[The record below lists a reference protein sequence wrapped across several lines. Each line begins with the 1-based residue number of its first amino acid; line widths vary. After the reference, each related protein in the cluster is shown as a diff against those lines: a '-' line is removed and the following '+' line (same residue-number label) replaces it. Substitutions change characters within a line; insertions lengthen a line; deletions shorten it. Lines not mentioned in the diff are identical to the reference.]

1 MRKMKGLTNRIASVF
16 LSGLLVVGAVPGTVL
31 ASESPED
38 LGQTAETAAEDLG
51 QTSEVSA
58 KDMGDT
64 LSEGVST
71 EEFSEDAAL
80 QEEEAAVQYYTVTLD
95 ANGGYF
101 ENEWDDAKGEIV
113 EQAQIVNKQIPVGGT
128 VAAAPVF
135 TEMDQDGQAM
145 TFAGW
150 SLEPD
155 GDLATAGDEEY
166 APVDSCTLYA
176 VWEAEDPSA
185 GAIASDFESQAITGE
200 NTDQIDST
208 QGSVEADEA
217 AEGSQDVQDFVEAD
231 ETEEGSATGQDAW
244 DNGTAEDSSV
254 NENPASEADTDSET
268 IDENEQAAA
277 SDQEADYADEEAE
290 KATGESSDAAISVEE
305 TQAELNESSREEE
318 TVREDA
324 ANGVVESGTCGDNL
338 TWTLDEEGTLTISGS
353 GSIKKSAFESDDRI
367 KKVIINNSCTSIG
380 NSAFYDCEKLTSITI
395 PDSVTSIGQNAF
407 NGCSSLTSIT
417 IPDSVT
423 SLGHSVLS
431 GCSSLTDVRIS
442 KNITSIS
449 NDMFFGCISLTSID
463 IPDNITRIGDYSFNM
478 CSSLKSI
485 MIPKN
490 VTSIGICAFRDSFNL
505 KKILVEEGNQNYSSI
520 DGVLFNSDQ
529 TVLVCY
535 PCGGESVYSIP
546 ETVTS
551 IDDYAFVGCSNLT
564 GITIPDSVTSIG
576 QDSFKDCRKLVIYGY
591 SGSKAQEYAGENNIP
606 FKILINRASVTIPDQ
621 SYTYTGDHLE
631 PEVTVILNET
641 QLTED
646 TDYEVTYSNNIDV
659 GVEPATVTV
668 TGTGDYAGKKELTF
682 TIVQALQ
689 PITASDMTLPYP
701 ESGKI
706 MVSGNQGQLSY
717 TSSDLSVAEVDTSG
731 NVTAKKKGTATIT
744 ITAAETKNYKKT
756 EKEITVT
763 VVKGTQP
770 ITASDLS
777 LTYPETGLINVS
789 GNVGDLTYESANEK
803 VATVDT
809 DGKVTATGAGD
820 TVILI
825 TALET
830 DNYNKAT
837 KEITVNVAKA
847 AQPITASDLSLTYPE
862 TGLINVSG
870 NVGDLTY
877 ESANEKVATV
887 DTDGKVTAAG
897 AGATKILI
905 TAEETGNYKKTTKEI
920 RVNVAKAAQSIAAT
934 DLSLTYPNSGKITVS
949 GNAGDLTYESAD
961 EKVATVDTAGKV
973 TAKGAGDT
981 RILITAL
988 ETDNYKKATKE
999 ITVNV
1004 AKAVQPITASDL
1016 LLTYPNSGKITVSG
1030 NEGSLTY
1037 KSSNTAVATVDS
1049 VGKVTAKGAGDTK
1062 ITITAK
1068 ETDNYK
1074 KATKEIM
1081 VSVARAAQTITASDL
1096 SLTYPNS
1103 GKITVSGNEGS
1114 LTYKSSN
1121 TAVATV
1127 DSAGKVTAK
1136 GGGTAKI
1143 TITAAATS
1151 NYNAAA
1157 KTITVKVAK
1166 AAQSITAKAGAS
1178 SVFVGKT
1185 TTVSVTGAKGTT
1197 SFKSSDTTIATVSS
1211 EGKVTGRKGGTVRI
1225 TATSA
1230 ATAQYNAASK
1240 TVSIK
1245 VVPAVTSSLTAANQ
1259 VTGIKLTWKKAVG
1272 ATGYKIYRNSTLIKT
1287 ITGDSTVTYVDT
1299 KANTNMTR
1307 YIYKVAVKGPDGDS
1321 PLARS
1326 VTAYRVDRPVLSS
1339 VTNSAASVITAKW
1352 TAIPRVNGYQIK
1364 YSTSKTFASG
1374 NGTVSA
1380 NNWTANTKRIGKLTK
1395 GRTWYVK
1402 IRAYKLVGNGVYWS
1416 EWSPVR
1422 TVRISK

>member
-1 MRKMKGLTNRIASVF
+1 MRKMKGLTNRIAAVF

-38 LGQTAETAAEDLG
+38 LGQTAEIAAEDLG
-51 QTSEVSA
+51 QISEVSA
-58 KDMGDT
+58 EDMGDT
-64 LSEGVST
+64 LPEEVST
-71 EEFSEDAAL
+71 EGYSEDAAL
-80 QEEEAAVQYYTVTLD
+80 QGEEAAVQYFTVTLD
-95 ANGGYF
+95 ANGGHF
-101 ENEWDDAKGEIV
+101 ENEWDDSIGEIV
-113 EQAQIVNKQIPVGGT
+113 EQAQIVNKQIPVGGS

-155 GDLATAGDEEY
+155 GELATAGDEEY

-208 QGSVEADEA
+208 QDSVELDEAAEESQDVQGSVEADEA
-217 AEGSQDVQDFVEAD
+217 
-231 ETEEGSATGQDAW
+231 EESATGRDAW
-244 DNGTAEDSSV
+244 DNGTAEESSAD
-254 NENPASEADTDSET
+254 ENPASEADTDSEP

-431 GCSSLTDVRIS
+431 GCNSLTDVRIS

-621 SYTYTGDHLE
+621 SYTYTGNPLK

-641 QLTED
+641 QLTKD
-646 TDYEVTYSNNIDV
+646 TDYEVTYGNNIDV

-689 PITASDMTLPYP
+689 PITASDLTLPYP

-717 TSSDLSVAEVDTSG
+717 TSSDLSVAEVDDSG

-763 VVKGTQP
+763 VVKGTQA

-777 LTYPETGLINVS
+777 LTYQETGLINVS

-847 AQPITASDLSLTYPE
+847 AQPITASDLFLTYPE

-870 NVGDLTY
+870 NAGDLTY

-905 TAEETGNYKKTTKEI
+905 TAVETGNYKKTTKEI

-961 EKVATVDTAGKV
+961 EKVATVDT
-973 TAKGAGDT
+973 
-981 RILITAL
+981 
-988 ETDNYKKATKE
+988 E
-999 ITVNV
+999 
-1004 AKAVQPITASDL
+1004 
-1016 LLTYPNSGKITVSG
+1016 
-1030 NEGSLTY
+1030 
-1037 KSSNTAVATVDS
+1037 
-1049 VGKVTAKGAGDTK
+1049 GKVTAKGAGDTK

-1136 GGGTAKI
+1136 GGGTARI

-1151 NYNAAA
+1151 NYNAAT

-1230 ATAQYNAASK
+1230 ATAQYKAASM
-1240 TVSIK
+1240 TVTIK
-1245 VVPAVTSSLTAANQ
+1245 VIPIVTASLTAANQ
-1259 VTGIKLTWKKAVG
+1259 AAGIKLTWKKAVG

-1339 VTNSAASVITAKW
+1339 VTNSAASVMTAKW
-1352 TAIPRVNGYQIK
+1352 TTIARANGYQIK
-1364 YSTSKTFASG
+1364 YSTSKTFESG

>member
-1 MRKMKGLTNRIASVF
+1 MRKVKGLTNRLAAVF

-31 ASESPED
+31 ASEFPAD
-38 LGQTAETAAEDLG
+38 TGQTSETAAEDM
-51 QTSEVSA
+51 E
-58 KDMGDT
+58 DT
-64 LSEGVST
+64 LSEEMST
-71 EEFSEDAAL
+71 EELGEDTAL
-80 QEEEAAVQYYTVTLD
+80 QGEEAAEQYYTVTLD

-101 ENEWDDAKGEIV
+101 ENEWDDAIGEIV
-113 EQAQIVNKQIPVGGT
+113 EQAQVVSKQVPEGGT

-135 TEMDQDGQAM
+135 TETDQDGQAM

-155 GDLATAGDEEY
+155 GELVTAGDEEY
-166 APVDSCTLYA
+166 TPVDSCTLYA

-185 GAIASDFESQAITGE
+185 GDIGSDTGSQGIAEE
-200 NTDQIDST
+200 NTDQTDAAQDFWEEAAEEPQDV

-217 AEGSQDVQDFVEAD
+217 
-231 ETEEGSATGQDAW
+231 EESATGRDAW
-244 DNGTAEDSSV
+244 DNGTAEESSAD
-254 NENPASEADTDSET
+254 ENPASEADTDPEP
-268 IDENEQAAA
+268 IVENEQAAA
-277 SDQEADYADEEAE
+277 SDQESDYADEEAE

-324 ANGVVESGTCGDNL
+324 ANGEVESGTCGDNL

-551 IDDYAFVGCSNLT
+551 IDDYAFVSCSNLT

-641 QLTED
+641 QLTKD
-646 TDYEVTYSNNIDV
+646 TDYEVTYGNNIDV

-731 NVTAKKKGTATIT
+731 NVTAKKKGTSTIT

-763 VVKGTQP
+763 VVKGTQA

-777 LTYPETGLINVS
+777 LTYQETGLINVS

-830 DNYNKAT
+830 DNYKKAT

-847 AQPITASDLSLTYPE
+847 AQPITASDLL
-862 TGLINVSG
+862 
-870 NVGDLTY
+870 
-877 ESANEKVATV
+877 
-887 DTDGKVTAAG
+887 
-897 AGATKILI
+897 
-905 TAEETGNYKKTTKEI
+905 
-920 RVNVAKAAQSIAAT
+920 
-934 DLSLTYPNSGKITVS
+934 
-949 GNAGDLTYESAD
+949 
-961 EKVATVDTAGKV
+961 
-973 TAKGAGDT
+973 
-981 RILITAL
+981 
-988 ETDNYKKATKE
+988 
-999 ITVNV
+999 
-1004 AKAVQPITASDL
+1004 
-1016 LLTYPNSGKITVSG
+1016 
-1030 NEGSLTY
+1030 
-1037 KSSNTAVATVDS
+1037 
-1049 VGKVTAKGAGDTK
+1049 
-1062 ITITAK
+1062 
-1068 ETDNYK
+1068 
-1074 KATKEIM
+1074 
-1081 VSVARAAQTITASDL
+1081 
-1096 SLTYPNS
+1096 LTYPNS

-1166 AAQSITAKAGAS
+1166 AAQSITAKSAAS

-1230 ATAQYNAASK
+1230 ATAQYNAASM
-1240 TVSIK
+1240 TVTIK
-1245 VVPAVTSSLTAANQ
+1245 VIPIVTPSLTAANQ
-1259 VTGIKLTWKKAVG
+1259 AAGIKLTWKKAVG

-1380 NNWTANTKRIGKLTK
+1380 NNWTTNTKLIGKLKK

>member
-1 MRKMKGLTNRIASVF
+1 MTKVKGLTNRIAAVF
-16 LSGLLVVGAVPGTVL
+16 LSGLLVIGAVPGTVL

-71 EEFSEDAAL
+71 EGLSEDAAL

-113 EQAQIVNKQIPVGGT
+113 EQAQIVNKQVPVGGT

-135 TEMDQDGQAM
+135 TETDQDGQAV

-155 GDLATAGDEEY
+155 GELVTAGDEEY
-166 APVDSCTLYA
+166 APADSCTLYA

-185 GAIASDFESQAITGE
+185 GAIASELESQEIAEE
-200 NTDQIDST
+200 NTDQTDAAQDFWEEAAEGSQGV

-217 AEGSQDVQDFVEAD
+217 
-231 ETEEGSATGQDAW
+231 EESATGRDAW
-244 DNGTAEDSSV
+244 NNGTAEESSAD
-254 NENPASEADTDSET
+254 ENPASEADTDPEP

-646 TDYEVTYSNNIDV
+646 TDYEVTYGNNIDV

-689 PITASDMTLPYP
+689 PITASDLTLPYP

-717 TSSDLSVAEVDTSG
+717 TSSDLSVAEVDDSG
-731 NVTAKKKGTATIT
+731 NVTAKKKGTATIK

-763 VVKGTQP
+763 VVKGTQA

-777 LTYPETGLINVS
+777 LTYPETGFINVS

-809 DGKVTATGAGD
+809 DGKVTAAGAGD

-847 AQPITASDLSLTYPE
+847 AQPITASDLFLTYPE

-870 NVGDLTY
+870 NAGDLTY

-949 GNAGDLTYESAD
+949 GNAGDLTFESAD

-973 TAKGAGDT
+973 TATGAGDT

-1004 AKAVQPITASDL
+1004 AKAAQPITASDL

-1030 NEGSLTY
+1030 NEGDLTY
-1037 KSSNTAVATVDS
+1037 ESADEKVATVDTE
-1049 VGKVTAKGAGDTK
+1049 GKVTAKGAGDTK

-1081 VSVARAAQTITASDL
+1081 VSVARVAQTITASGL

-1166 AAQSITAKAGAS
+1166 AAQSITAKSAAS

-1230 ATAQYNAASK
+1230 ATAQYNATSM
-1240 TVSIK
+1240 TVTIK
-1245 VVPAVTSSLTAANQ
+1245 VIPIVTPSLTAANQ
-1259 VTGIKLTWKKAVG
+1259 AAGIKLTWKKAVG
-1272 ATGYKIYRNSTLIKT
+1272 AAGYKIYRNSTLIKT

-1380 NNWTANTKRIGKLTK
+1380 NNWTTNTKLIGKLTK
-1395 GRTWYVK
+1395 GKTWYVK